1 MQSYIHLE
9 NGDKNVMKCELKKH
23 HRLVTKQFTFD
34 YSAEEILERLRRETW
49 HDKGN
54 ENRPRKQLHRIRD
67 PYLQQML
74 DYAHSSDVIAPAV
87 KMLYE
92 TNAEHHPNPMDWKW
106 LDDPADMYGCLRS
119 FCNFFWDAPGY
130 DNTMHL
136 DPIAIPY
143 TGMVYL
149 TPDTDPRQGTRFY
162 NFRGGDINQPLE
174 KVFDVPVQFG
184 AGWIQANTYYSWHEG
199 GNFTDSENR
208 YSIIYTIYF
217 DLTPNLKR
225 RKEYVRAVKRNMK

>member
-1 MQSYIHLE
+1 MR
-9 NGDKNVMKCELKKH
+9 CELKKH
-23 HRLVTKQFTFD
+23 HRLVTKQFEYD
-34 YSAEEILERLRRETW
+34 YDAQEIVDRLRRETW
-49 HDKGN
+49 HQKGN
-54 ENRPRKQLHRIRD
+54 EARPRMQLHEIRD
-67 PYLQQML
+67 TYLKQML
-74 DYAHSSDVIAPAV
+74 DYAHSADVIAPAV

-92 TNAEHHPNPMDWKW
+92 TNAETHHNPMDWRW

-149 TPDTDPRQGTRFY
+149 TPDEDPKQGTRFY

-174 KVFDVPVQFG
+174 QVFDVPVKFG
-184 AGWIQANTYYSWHEG
+184 SGWIQANTYYSWHEG
-199 GNFTDSENR
+199 GNFTTSENR
-208 YSIIYTIYF
+208 YSLIYTIYF
-217 DLTPNLKR
+217 DLQPHLQ
-225 RKEYVRAVKRNMK
+225 RKKAYYKAIQRAAK

>member
-9 NGDKNVMKCELKKH
+9 NGDKNGMKCELKKH

-92 TNAEHHPNPMDWKW
+92 TNA
-106 LDDPADMYGCLRS
+106 
-119 FCNFFWDAPGY
+119 
-130 DNTMHL
+130 
-136 DPIAIPY
+136 
-143 TGMVYL
+143 
-149 TPDTDPRQGTRFY
+149 
-162 NFRGGDINQPLE
+162 
-174 KVFDVPVQFG
+174 
-184 AGWIQANTYYSWHEG
+184 
-199 GNFTDSENR
+199 
-208 YSIIYTIYF
+208 
-217 DLTPNLKR
+217 
-225 RKEYVRAVKRNMK
+225 